1 MALTGIDA
9 NRREI
14 ATGVC
19 DVVAQ
24 VGLENLT
31 MRRIASHLGSTTGYI
46 SHYFADKEDLL
57 EGALRA
63 ALEDVTTETGPLS
76 RNLDEWIEN
85 SVASLPSTE
94 RTRRFWLVLTAFQGA
109 SLHSPRLAE
118 VLRVYVS
125 EQEKALAAHLA
136 AALGEPAHGH
146 DDNDDEND
154 DDAGPV
160 SAELTALAR
169 STFALVSGLGTTSIL
184 NPDAFTTDQQRAV
197 VAAGIQSLLEEY
209 RTRRAAARED

>member
-19 DVVAQ
+19 DLVAQ

-57 EGALRA
+57 EGALRS

-94 RTRRFWLVLTAFQGA
+94 RTRRFWLVLTAFQGV

-125 EQEKALAAHLA
+125 EQENALATHLA
-136 AALGEPAHGH
+136 AALGEPAPGLE
-146 DDNDDEND
+146 DEND
-154 DDAGPV
+154 DDAGPA
-160 SAELTALAR
+160 SPEMMALAR

-209 RTRRAAARED
+209 QARRAAVRER